1 MRPARSRTKWLA
13 ADALAVVALVG
24 GVWLFF
30 SDAVKDYLPAPLQR
44 LVQSNNLPAWLIV
57 GNGRLEATEIDV
69 ATKLAGRLAEV
80 VPREGD
86 IVEAGAVV
94 ARLDTAALEA
104 QLRQAEAE
112 LKRAQRETEYALAI
126 VEQRRSE
133 RDYADLEL
141 RRQVELEQR
150 NFAALD
156 RVDQA
161 RTGARTAAAAL
172 QAAEVKVAETEAA
185 IEAARAQID
194 RIQAD
199 IQDSA
204 LKAPRRGRVVYRIAE
219 PGEVLAAGG
228 KVLTLL
234 DLTDVYMVLFL
245 PGTVAGRITIDGEV
259 RLILDAGP
267 EYVVPARVSFVASR
281 AQFTPKQVET
291 RSEREKLVFRVKARI
306 DRELL
311 VRYEPLVKTGLPGV
325 AYIRLDGAHPW
336 PPWLQP
342 KLPPW
347 PERTTGPTAEPT
359 ASSLD

>member
-13 ADALAVVALVG
+13 AGALAVVALVG

-150 NFAALD
+150 NFAALYFK
-156 RVDQA
+156 RRNV
-161 RTGARTAAAAL
+161 TYYL
-172 QAAEVKVAETEAA
+172 EEA
-185 IEAARAQID
+185 
-194 RIQAD
+194 
-199 IQDSA
+199 
-204 LKAPRRGRVVYRIAE
+204 V
-219 PGEVLAAGG
+219 AAG
-228 KVLTLL
+228 K
-234 DLTDVYMVLFL
+234 
-245 PGTVAGRITIDGEV
+245 ID
-259 RLILDAGP
+259 A
-267 EYVVPARVSFVASR
+267 AQAFSR
-281 AQFTPKQVET
+281 
-291 RSEREKLVFRVKARI
+291 
-306 DRELL
+306 
-311 VRYEPLVKTGLPGV
+311 
-325 AYIRLDGAHPW
+325 
-336 PPWLQP
+336 
-342 KLPPW
+342 
-347 PERTTGPTAEPT
+347 
-359 ASSLD
+359 